1 MLQSVCYHADSVGP
15 TNRSVFRTLRGLNLL
30 LIRSQAAIFI
40 STALS
45 LAFVSFGAGWHLS
58 RRTIGSGN
66 PERYLT
72 REGDAEEGVREE
84 VLAPLRTFQDGY
96 SKRDPS
102 ILPAF
107 MEQLFPKDRDILVLG
122 TDQGEWIEGY
132 QRVAEF
138 IGNDWRYWG
147 DVRLDVEHAA
157 ISTAG
162 DVAWVTTLGT
172 VGTGTS
178 PGRAI
183 RFTAVLTRHN
193 GQWLFRHILF
203 QWDDTPLKLSE
214 QVKQSILGQGAT
226 P

>member
-1 MLQSVCYHADSVGP
+1 
-15 TNRSVFRTLRGLNLL
+15 
-30 LIRSQAAIFI
+30 
-40 STALS
+40 
-45 LAFVSFGAGWHLS
+45 
-58 RRTIGSGN
+58 
-66 PERYLT
+66 
-72 REGDAEEGVREE
+72 
-84 VLAPLRTFQDGY
+84 
-96 SKRDPS
+96 
-102 ILPAF
+102 

-157 ISTAG
+157 ISTAS
-162 DVAWVTTLGT
+162 DVAWVSTLGT

-183 RFTAVLTRHN
+183 RFTAVLTRNN
-193 GQWLFRHILF
+193 GRWLFRHILF
-203 QWDDTPLKLSE
+203 QWDDVPAKLSE
-214 QVKQSILGQGAT
+214 QLKQSIFGERST